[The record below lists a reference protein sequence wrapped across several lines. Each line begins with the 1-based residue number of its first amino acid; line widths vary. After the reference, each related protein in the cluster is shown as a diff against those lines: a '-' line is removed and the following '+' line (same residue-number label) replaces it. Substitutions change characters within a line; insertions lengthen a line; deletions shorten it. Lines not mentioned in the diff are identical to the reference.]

1 MHKIL
6 LLVSL
11 SAISAEVLSVAKLS
25 NINSASPVNIKQANN
40 HQSIGAAAVDILSK
54 YKNNH
59 RINPLKNKISFEK
72 NEKIYLKLNQ
82 VGAWFWATK
91 NSHFK
96 VGGMITTH
104 QWWEYDDARLRD
116 SNTGGRLPLTG
127 INAAYQNGRF
137 SAETGILN
145 HESNGS
151 KFFIRGAYIVAKTP
165 HFSLELTA
173 KIEALDDKLVEHYY
187 GVDSYGVDNY
197 GQKNVNI
204 GNSHFNSQYPSNPF
218 QGESSE
224 NTSLGLTGRYSF
236 SNNWTVTGSVTTT
249 TLGEEITASP
259 LINGVSRNM
268 ALIGTTY
275 SF

>member
-25 NINSASPVNIKQANN
+25 NINSASPVDIKQESS
-40 HQSIGAAAVDILSK
+40 HQSIGTAAVDILSK

-59 RINPLKNKISFEK
+59 LTNPLKNKVSFEK
-72 NEKIYLKLNQ
+72 NEKVYLKLNQ
-82 VGAWFWATK
+82 VGAWFWTTK

-116 SNTGGRLPLTG
+116 NNNEGRLPLTG

-145 HESNGS
+145 HESNGA
-151 KFFIRGAYIVAKTP
+151 KFFIKGAYIVAKTP
-165 HFSLELTA
+165 NFSLELTA
-173 KIEALDDKLVEHYY
+173 KIEALDDNLVEHYY
-187 GVDSYGVDNY
+187 GVDSYGVDHI
-197 GQKNVNI
+197 GQKNVGI
-204 GNSHFNSQYPSNPF
+204 GNSHLNSQYPSSPF

-224 NTSLGLTGRYSF
+224 NTSVGLTGSYSF

-249 TLGEEITASP
+249 TLGEEIIASP
-259 LINGVSRNM
+259 LIKGVSRNM